1 MKQMGDGTADELHP
15 LTVDQLEAATACD
28 AAAKEA
34 KVRAFAERLFKEG
47 GPAVDQVKKLFGEKI
62 AGELIVEHMYGV

>member
-1 MKQMGDGTADELHP
+1 MQPGFDLRYP
-15 LTVDQLEAATACD
+15 P
-28 AAAKEA
+28 KEA

-47 GPAVDQVKKLFGEKI
+47 GSAVDQVKMLFGEKI